1 MKRFASSSISTAPR
15 SSSGIERAMQ
25 CVILAGG
32 LGTRMR
38 ALCDSLPKAMI
49 PVLGKPFLFYQLE
62 WLARQ
67 NVRQVLLCIGYRGS
81 LISAAVR
88 DGAKFGLS
96 VAYAD
101 EGEAPRGTGGALR
114 LAHDLGLLEEGF
126 FVLYGDAYLPINL
139 LPVWQ
144 TSDSG
149 SVPTMTIMRNEG
161 RWDRSN
167 VVFRSGNLILYD
179 KYASDPVA
187 LGMQYIDYGLSVLS
201 REMVVAKI
209 AAGEVTDLARV
220 LNHLSIEGRLRG
232 HEIFERF
239 YEIGSPAGL
248 ADFTK
253 FVCSGM
259 NGGQTPAEYC

>member
-1 MKRFASSSISTAPR
+1 
-15 SSSGIERAMQ
+15 MQ

-32 LGTRMR
+32 LGSRMR
-38 ALCDSLPKAMI
+38 ALCERVPKAMI

-67 NVRQVLLCIGYRGS
+67 NVRRVVLSIGYRGS
-81 LISAAVR
+81 LISAAVG

-96 VAYAD
+96 VSYAD
-101 EGEAPRGTGGALR
+101 EGDALRGTGGALR

-126 FVLYGDAYLPINL
+126 FVLYGDAYLPIDL

-144 TSDSG
+144 TSDRG
-149 SVPTMTIMRNEG
+149 SVPTMTVMRNEG

-167 VVFRSGNLILYD
+167 VVFRGGHLVLYD
-179 KYASDPVA
+179 KYANDPAV
-187 LGMQYIDYGLSVLS
+187 LDMHYIDYGLSVLT
-201 REMVVAKI
+201 RELVVADI
-209 AAGEVTDLARV
+209 AAGKVSDLARV
-220 LNHLSIEGRLRG
+220 LSHLSIEGRLRA

-239 YEIGSPAGL
+239 YEIGSPEGL

-253 FVCSGM
+253 YVSSGVKA
-259 NGGQTPAEYC
+259 GRTTDEYP